1 MESKF
6 RHSFSRVRVHADR
19 PAETSAAALQ
29 ARAYTLGPHIA
40 FARGAYDPTS
50 KAGTQLVAHELA
62 HVVQQSRSHGSSSE
76 SEAEREAAQIAD
88 AAAAGRHIAP
98 VRATQVRIARQ
109 TSTALAE
116 RELEVEAVEVA
127 GRSYVLYETEV
138 RTAGSSSWLAN
149 NPGNMDYTSDLV
161 EWGAYEGKKLK
172 WGKHRFAIFP
182 NEETGLRAVQRFLRK
197 HQGRRD
203 ITLMMNLFAPAGDL
217 SNDPQLYA
225 KRVASALGVLV
236 GTLVSD
242 LTDEQLAVFAST
254 IRDVEGWT
262 KGQTY
267 RRGDPALPD
276 AARR

>member
-1 MESKF
+1 
-6 RHSFSRVRVHADR
+6 V
-19 PAETSAAALQ
+19 
-29 ARAYTLGPHIA
+29 
-40 FARGAYDPTS
+40 
-50 KAGTQLVAHELA
+50 
-62 HVVQQSRSHGSSSE
+62 
-76 SEAEREAAQIAD
+76 
-88 AAAAGRHIAP
+88 
-98 VRATQVRIARQ
+98 
-109 TSTALAE
+109 
-116 RELEVEAVEVA
+116 
-127 GRSYVLYETEV
+127 
-138 RTAGSSSWLAN
+138 
-149 NPGNMDYTSDLV
+149 
-161 EWGAYEGKKLK
+161 
-172 WGKHRFAIFP
+172 GKHRFAIFP

-225 KRVASALGVLV
+225 RRVASALGVSV

-276 AARR
+276 EARR